1 MRSFK
6 NFLDKYKINENIDS
20 NNDWKKEFIKIE
32 KGFIPPSNLR
42 PIIQAF
48 LDSNEI
54 VLMQDTSKEIKM
66 PRKNLYLCGGSVRD
80 FLRNKTQKN
89 YKLTTNAT
97 PEQIVLILENANFGN
112 DHKDKKYY
120 YSKDQKIIAVVN
132 NDEFEIDNFKKKI
145 NGRHEYTDDILE
157 DCKRRD
163 LTINSLYIELS
174 RTDGE
179 NNKLYDPSKKGWYDI
194 THGIINFVEDS
205 EKHMESNPISML
217 RAIRFYSQ
225 HGEVKIDQE
234 IKDLTKEHKNK
245 LNNIP
250 YEEIKKEFMKG
261 LLSKDIDPI
270 KYINNY
276 KIFNVLDIIF
286 PNMKFNLLFPK
297 NFESSDKLI
306 FLSWILKGNSTT
318 EIFHA
323 LSKWSYY
330 ERRFII
336 FMQKLKYCKPNS
348 YEKFIELR
356 KISGVSDEQ
365 IKKWGNLFKYTNLEM
380 HKRIINFYKFLK
392 K

>member
-54 VLMQDTSKEIKM
+54 VLMKDTSKEIKM

-89 YKLTTNAT
+89 YNLTTNAT
-97 PEQIVLILENANFGN
+97 PEQVVLILENANFGN
-112 DHKDKKYY
+112 DYKDKKYY
-120 YSKDQKIIAVVN
+120 YLKDKKVIAVVN
-132 NDEFEIDNFKKKI
+132 GDEFEIDNFKKKV
-145 NGRHEYTDDILE
+145 NDRNEYTDDILE

-179 NNKLYDPSKKGWYDI
+179 NNKLYDPTKKGWYDI

-205 EKHMESNPISML
+205 EKHMENNPISML

-225 HGEVKIDQE
+225 HGEVKINQE
-234 IKDLTKEHKNK
+234 IKDLIKEHKNK

-261 LLSKDIDPI
+261 LLSKDINPI

-276 KIFNVLDIIF
+276 KTFDVLDIVF

-306 FLSWILKGNSTT
+306 FLSWVLKNNSTS
-318 EIFHA
+318 EISHA

-336 FMQKLKYCKPNS
+336 FMQKLKYCKPNL
-348 YEKFIELR
+348 YKKFIELR

-365 IKKWGNLFKYTNLEM
+365 VKTWANLFKYTNLKI
-380 HKRIINFYKFLK
+380 HKRIMNFYKFLK